1 MLLLTPPV
9 ALPPVPPAALLVL
22 LLVPPVALPPAPPV
36 ALLLLVP
43 PVAVGLTPETYAEE
57 FERAPD
63 RELLLALL
71 LFVFL
76 FSLLLVFSLLLL
88 FDEELPLSPL
98 PGPSLG
104 LQGLLTFPTP
114 WQLVLPPSPPG
125 VAKAGDAI
133 NVVASASA
141 NNFIL
146 MKGDWKNQTD
156 TLAQACCKF
165 AL

>member
-71 LFVFL
+71 LFVF
-76 FSLLLVFSLLLL
+76 SLTLLLL
-88 FDEELPLSPL
+88 FDEELPLLPL
-98 PGPSLG
+98 PSSSLG
-104 LQGLLTFPTP
+104 LQGLLTLPTP
-114 WQLVLPPSPPG
+114 WQLVFPLSPPG
-125 VAKAGDAI
+125 VAKAGNAI
-133 NVVASASA
+133 NVVANAIA
-141 NNFIL
+141 NNFIVK
-146 MKGDWKNQTD
+146 KGDWKNQTD
-156 TLAQACCKF
+156 TLVQALHKF